1 MLDNLPVFCI
11 LPPDTAGCSAV
22 SRPGTGRQKKGRE
35 GERPL
40 SLWGPGPG
48 AGRESRRRLATGL
61 HLACNGL
68 ATGLQ
73 RACIRLGTGLHQ
85 ACNHR
90 AATVLPQCCPLAALG
105 LPPRSSGHSA
115 CKTRPSAPVNRP
127 PSPLNRSTHS
137 IYQLST
143 ASTPS
148 GGGTSA
154 KVSLESSC
162 QLPNI
167 CRVRIKTR
175 CPTGGTPNLCTY
187 RSVIS
192 L

>member
-1 MLDNLPVFCI
+1 MLRRR
-11 LPPDTAGCSAV
+11 PPRDWAAEE
-22 SRPGTGRQKKGRE
+22 GTGGRASLE
-35 GERPL
+35 PL
-40 SLWGPGPG
+40 G
-48 AGRESRRRLATGL
+48 AWSRGWAREQEEARNRLASGL
-61 HLACNGL
+61 QRACNWL

-73 RACIRLGTGLHQ
+73 LAYNWLTTGLQQACIRLGTGLHQ

-90 AATVLPQCCPLAALG
+90 APTVLPHCCPLAALG
-105 LPPRSSGHSA
+105 LAPRSSGHSA

-127 PSPLNRSTHS
+127 PSPLSRSTHS